1 MTITIRTSTAVDSD
15 PIREL
20 GVRIF
25 TDTFGS
31 ANTPAN
37 MRAYP
42 ETAFSPERIREEI
55 ADPASTHL
63 IAEGDGTAVGYARL
77 RAGGARPEAAA
88 ERPVELVRL
97 YVDRTH
103 QGSGVAAAL
112 MQACLDHALDTGH
125 DVMYLGVWEHNPRA
139 VAFYRKWGF
148 EKFGEHSFML
158 GDDEQTDWLMRRAV

>member
-1 MTITIRTSTAVDSD
+1 VAITIRTATAADSEL
-15 PIREL
+15 IREL

-25 TDTFGS
+25 TDTFGR
-31 ANTPAN
+31 ANTPEN
-37 MRAYP
+37 MRAYLDI
-42 ETAFSPERIREEI
+42 AFSPERVRAEV

-63 IAEGDGTAVGYARL
+63 IAEADGTAVGYARL
-77 RAGGARPEAAA
+77 RAGDGPPEGAA

-97 YVDRTH
+97 YVERAH

-112 MQACLDHALDTGH
+112 MQACLDHARDAGH

-139 VAFYRKWGF
+139 VAFYRKWSF

-158 GDDEQTDWLMRRAV
+158 GDDAQTDWLRLRGV